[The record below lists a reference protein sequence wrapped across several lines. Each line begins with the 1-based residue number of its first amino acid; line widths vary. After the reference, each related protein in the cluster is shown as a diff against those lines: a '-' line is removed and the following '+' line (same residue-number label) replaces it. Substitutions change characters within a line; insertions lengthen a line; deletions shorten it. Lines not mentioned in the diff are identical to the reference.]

1 MPRGEQRQHL
11 QVFQPLHLATL
22 NPDKTHQKGSRSQD
36 PPVHQLFGLVPPPH
50 RQDPL
55 LRQLALHPAP
65 GHKGLRAPPRHQDPL
80 LRQLEAHHGGG
91 GQAKGLVPP
100 KLSSPS
106 LQRGFSRV
114 LSPPGNLVK
123 SDRIMNMAA
132 ANPLSESALVKEN
145 KLLDMEAKVRA
156 LLFELQPPENLQKL
170 ESEEGREEHEQ
181 QMTAPLIL
189 DNSLPEDDKAQ
200 SSEFRAP
207 GKTSKFESLLSGIS
221 KAMVA
226 LESVSWSHKTSPL

>member
-1 MPRGEQRQHL
+1 M
-11 QVFQPLHLATL
+11 
-22 NPDKTHQKGSRSQD
+22 N
-36 PPVHQLFGLVPPPH
+36 
-50 RQDPL
+50 
-55 LRQLALHPAP
+55 
-65 GHKGLRAPPRHQDPL
+65 
-80 LRQLEAHHGGG
+80 
-91 GQAKGLVPP
+91 
-100 KLSSPS
+100 
-106 LQRGFSRV
+106 
-114 LSPPGNLVK
+114 
-123 SDRIMNMAA
+123 NMAA

-145 KLLDMEAKVRA
+145 RLLDMEAKVRA

-170 ESEEGREEHEQ
+170 ESEEGRGEHEQ